1 MEHII
6 ELLKSHNLSEIGVTL
21 QYLPDCIQNYF
32 GDGSEWGVSLRYYV
46 EEVPLGTAGSV
57 KNAEEFLDDTF
68 LVISG
73 DGLTD
78 IDLSAAIQFH
88 REKQAA
94 ATLVLME
101 VDSPLEYGVVITDQQ
116 GRITK
121 FLEKPSWGEVFSN
134 KVNTGIYILE
144 PQVLSFFE
152 PGQIFDFSKDLFP
165 QLLADG
171 LPLFGYVAQGYW
183 CDIGNLEQYQQSHFD
198 VLAGRTRV
206 KMPGIAPGPEQREQG
221 EKGKQGQGQVQ
232 RPGEGDAQG
241 QGEGDGQGEAH
252 GQEYGRGQVQ
262 RQGVWIGQ
270 NTQIDPS
277 AKIKE
282 RVVIG
287 DNCYIG
293 PGVQIGSDCII
304 GDNVVIEEQASLKRS
319 VILENCHI
327 GKKAQIRGAI
337 LANQVQAQSNV
348 SIFEGAVVGDACI
361 LGPHSRIKPNTKVWP
376 FKRIEA
382 GTLVNAS
389 LIWGSCSPRTLF
401 GNQGITGEANVE
413 ITPGFA
419 VKLGSAY
426 GTWLGPGAA
435 VGIGTDDSAMARVI
449 KHAFVAGILGTG
461 VQVKDLGTV
470 AAPINRFNTRR
481 LGLKGS
487 VQIQMPPR
495 GEARVTL
502 VFYDSR
508 GVEISRL
515 DEKKIE
521 NMLAMENFRQA
532 EAYLVGQ
539 AKRIT
544 DAVPTYLAA
553 LTERVNVA
561 DIRQAHF
568 RLIIAFQDPALA
580 ALVQPFLNE
589 LGCETII
596 AAKEKLG
603 GEKDGEDGEDKIAG
617 PEVKLQGQAAALQG
631 GRPQG
636 QAIALQ
642 VRPQGHPQDQ
652 VAALQGSLAATQD
665 SDRTGYYEQLSQ
677 MVLAEEAD
685 LGIVFDANLER
696 LVLISDRGQVI
707 NEELY
712 TVLLSLLLFRL
723 QPGKTVAVPVTAPS
737 VIEWMAEQLQGKVI
751 RTKSSTQSFMDQLFN
766 AQSGLN
772 MATDKSATNIGLN
785 IATDNSANDV
795 SLNPAMDNPTK
806 DVELNPAMGKS
817 AKYIGLNAA
826 EESSLNRATQSSAGQ
841 INSESKINPAGV
853 SQFLLFADGLLALT
867 QLLAHLGEAEIT
879 LSELLAEIPDYY
891 LSKQIINCPWE
902 AKGKVIR
909 TLIEEKQQEPE
920 SLELLEGVKI
930 HHPQGWVLVV
940 PDGEQAVCRVYG
952 EGFSQEI
959 AESLTDWY
967 SDRIREIGQMG
978 VRVNGS

>member
-1 MEHII
+1 MVPVMNRPVMEHII

-32 GDGSEWGVSLRYYV
+32 GDGSEWGVTLRYYV

-57 KNAEEFLDDTF
+57 KNAERFLDDTF

-101 VDSPLEYGVVITDQQ
+101 VDSPLEYGVVITDPQ

-165 QLLADG
+165 RLLADG

-183 CDIGNLEQYQQSHFD
+183 CDIGNLEQYQQAHFD

-206 KMPGIAPGPEQREQG
+206 KMPGFATGPKQGEQGQQRVQREQEGQG
-221 EKGKQGQGQVQ
+221 EPGEQGQGL
-232 RPGEGDAQG
+232 RP
-241 QGEGDGQGEAH
+241 
-252 GQEYGRGQVQ
+252 R
-262 RQGVWIGQ
+262 VWIGQ
-270 NTQIDPS
+270 NTQIDLT
-277 AKIKE
+277 AEIKD

-287 DNCYIG
+287 DNCHIG
-293 PGVQIGSDCII
+293 PGVQIGNDCII

-319 VILENCHI
+319 IILENCHI
-327 GKKAQIRGAI
+327 GKRAQLRGSI
-337 LANQVQAQSNV
+337 LANQVQVQSNV
-348 SIFEGAVVGDACI
+348 SIFEGAVVGDGCI

-376 FKRIEA
+376 FKHIEA

-401 GNQGITGEANVE
+401 GNQGITGEANIE

-419 VKLGSAY
+419 VRLGGAY

-435 VGIGTDDSAMARVI
+435 VGIGTDDSAMAQVI
-449 KHAFVAGILGTG
+449 KHALVAGILATG
-461 VQVKDLGTV
+461 VQVKDLGSV

-487 VQIQMPPR
+487 VQIQMPPQ

-521 NMLAMENFRQA
+521 NMLAMESFRQA
-532 EAYLVGQ
+532 EAHLVGQ
-539 AKRIT
+539 AEEIA

-553 LTERVNVA
+553 FKERVNVA
-561 DIRQAHF
+561 AIRQGHF
-568 RLIIAFQDPALA
+568 KLILAFKDPASA
-580 ALVQPFLNE
+580 TLVQPFLNE
-589 LGCETII
+589 LGCETIV
-596 AAKEKLG
+596 AELKME
-603 GEKDGEDGEDKIAG
+603 GEKAREDKLAG
-617 PEVKLQGQAAALQG
+617 QEAKLEKNQAAGLQE
-631 GRPQG
+631 G
-636 QAIALQ
+636 QN
-642 VRPQGHPQDQ
+642 HPQEQ
-652 VAALQGSLAATQD
+652 MAALPGSLAVTQD
-665 SDRTGYYEQLSQ
+665 NDRTGFDQISR
-677 MVLAEEAD
+677 MVLAEDAD

-696 LVLISDRGQVI
+696 MVLITERGQLI

-723 QPGKTVAVPVTAPS
+723 QPGRAVAVPVTAPS
-737 VIEWMAEQLQGKVI
+737 VIERMAEQLQGKVI
-751 RTKSSTQSFMDQLFN
+751 RTKSSAQSFMDQLFN
-766 AQSGLN
+766 VETG
-772 MATDKSATNIGLN
+772 I
-785 IATDNSANDV
+785 NSAKKNTGQNIPAEIGINLNQTNQSSV
-795 SLNPAMDNPTK
+795 SQLNPGSRT
-806 DVELNPAMGKS
+806 NPA
-817 AKYIGLNAA
+817 
-826 EESSLNRATQSSAGQ
+826 T
-841 INSESKINPAGV
+841 V

-867 QLLAHLGEAEIT
+867 QLLAHLAEAEIS
-879 LSELLAEIPDYY
+879 LSKLLAEIPDFY
-891 LSKQIINCPWE
+891 LSKQIIKCPWE

-967 SDRIREIGQMG
+967 SDRIREIGQTG
-978 VRVNGS
+978 E

>member
-1 MEHII
+1 MVPVMNRPVMEHII
-6 ELLKSHNLSEIGVTL
+6 KLLKSHNLEEIGVTL

-32 GDGSEWGVSLRYYV
+32 GDGAEWGVNLRYYV

-165 QLLADG
+165 RLLADG
-171 LPLFGYVAQGYW
+171 QPLFGYVAQGYW
-183 CDIGNLEQYQQSHFD
+183 CDIGNLEQYQQAHFD
-198 VLAGRTRV
+198 VLAGRARV
-206 KMPGIAPGPEQREQG
+206 DIPGALWGP
-221 EKGKQGQGQVQ
+221 GQGQV
-232 RPGEGDAQG
+232 PG
-241 QGEGDGQGEAH
+241 QGI
-252 GQEYGRGQVQ
+252 
-262 RQGVWIGQ
+262 WLGQ
-270 NTQIDPS
+270 NTQVDQT
-277 AKIKE
+277 AEIKE
-282 RVVIG
+282 RVVVG

-319 VILENCHI
+319 IILENCHI
-327 GKKAQIRGAI
+327 GKKAQLRGAI

-382 GTLVNAS
+382 GALVNAS
-389 LIWGSCSPRTLF
+389 LIWGSCSPRALF
-401 GNQGITGEANVE
+401 GNQGITGEANTE

-435 VGIGTDDSAMARVI
+435 VGIGTDDSAMVQVI
-449 KHAFVAGILGTG
+449 KHALTAGLLATG
-461 VQVKDLGTV
+461 VEVKDLGAV
-470 AAPINRFNTRR
+470 AAPVNRFNTRR

-487 VQIQMPPR
+487 VQIQMPAR
-495 GEARVTL
+495 GEARVSL

-521 NMLAMENFRQA
+521 NTLAMENFRQA
-532 EAYLVGQ
+532 EVHLVGQ
-539 AKRIT
+539 STAVT
-544 DAVPTYLAA
+544 DAVPAYLAG
-553 LTERVNVA
+553 LTERVNA
-561 DIRQAHF
+561 AAIRPGQF
-568 RLIIAFQDPALA
+568 KVILAFQDPALA
-580 ALVQPFLNE
+580 GMVQPFLNE

-596 AAKEKLG
+596 AEDKMAE
-603 GEKDGEDGEDKIAG
+603 EMDGEDKMAEPKAKI
-617 PEVKLQGQAAALQG
+617 QGQAAIPQDHPQRQQAPKDRLQG
-631 GRPQG
+631 RPAVPQG
-636 QAIALQ
+636 I
-642 VRPQGHPQDQ
+642 DQ
-652 VAALQGSLAATQD
+652 N
-665 SDRTGYYEQLSQ
+665 YEHLTQ

-685 LGIVFDANLER
+685 LGIIFDANLER
-696 LVLISDRGQVI
+696 LVLISDRGQLI
-707 NEELY
+707 NDELY

-723 QPGKTVAVPVTAPS
+723 QPGKVVAVPVTAPS
-737 VIEWMAEQLQGKVI
+737 IIERMAEQLDGKVI
-751 RTKSSTQSFMDQLFN
+751 RTKSSAQSFMDQLFN
-766 AQSGLN
+766 AESGLNNPATDIGLNPVTGSGLN
-772 MATDKSATNIGLN
+772 MISQSKDNFRNNLIGNKLN
-785 IATDNSANDV
+785 TVA
-795 SLNPAMDNPTK
+795 
-806 DVELNPAMGKS
+806 
-817 AKYIGLNAA
+817 
-826 EESSLNRATQSSAGQ
+826 
-841 INSESKINPAGV
+841 V

-879 LSELLAEIPDYY
+879 LSELLAEIPDFY

-967 SDRIREIGQMG
+967 SDRIREIGQPEL
-978 VRVNGS
+978 NLKP